1 MRTQLPLAVLKLK
14 LIQTP
19 NNFNRLLSIRSQMWF
34 SCLISVRCHSSPN
47 VKHSVKLHWLGSSSL
62 LSTVGLLACS
72 SNPHSEIGSVAYIYL
87 VCPWVICIFD
97 ITRTNWSHVWLSGS
111 DHALSFPGRLCAYNS
126 LAFLICMCFTIN
138 YTMMK
143 LPKFSPLMKK
153 KSYSST
159 RST

>member
-72 SNPHSEIGSVAYIYL
+72 SNPHSEIGSVAYYHQTYEQPFWSLDSLTPYILSVHGLFVSLILREPIGAMCGYL
-87 VCPWVICIFD
+87 VVIMPY
-97 ITRTNWSHVWLSGS
+97 LSQEGCV
-111 DHALSFPGRLCAYNS
+111 LTTL
-126 LAFLICMCFTIN
+126 
-138 YTMMK
+138 
-143 LPKFSPLMKK
+143 LPS
-153 KSYSST
+153 
-159 RST
+159 